1 MTRLEALSELDPVL
15 EDALQLVVS
24 EGKASVSLIQRKLA
38 VGYPRAAHLMDSLH
52 ELGIIGSPQAGGRS
66 RDVLVKSVEDARRM
80 IHNNRRKKP

>member
-1 MTRLEALSELDPVL
+1 
-15 EDALQLVVS
+15 
-24 EGKASVSLIQRKLA
+24 VSLIQRKLA

-52 ELGIIGSPQAGGRS
+52 ELGIIGSPQAGGKS